1 MTTRPYVRPAPV
13 LHGLP
18 DPVRE
23 PEFYEGVTVKRG
35 LAWVVDAALT
45 FLFCLI
51 ALPFT
56 AFTALFWWPVLWLV
70 VGFLYRWATLSG
82 GSATWG
88 MRLMGI
94 TLRDRDGSRLDAA
107 TSFAHVLGYTVS
119 MAAFPL
125 QLVSVA
131 LMIGLGRGQGLTDL
145 ALGTA
150 AINKPA

>member
-1 MTTRPYVRPAPV
+1 MTTRPFVRPAPV

-45 FLFCLI
+45 LLLCLFV
-51 ALPFT
+51 LPFT
-56 AFTALFWWPVLWLV
+56 AFTALFWWPFLWLV

-94 TLRDRDGSRLDAA
+94 TLRGRDGERLDAA
-107 TSFAHVLGYTVS
+107 TAFAHVLGYSVS
-119 MAAFPL
+119 MAVFPL
-125 QLVSVA
+125 QLISIA
-131 LMIGLGRGQGLTDL
+131 LMIGLGRGQGLSDL

-150 AINKPA
+150 VINRPA

>member
-1 MTTRPYVRPAPV
+1 MTTRPYLRSAPV

-23 PEFYEGVTVKRG
+23 PKFYDGVTTKRG
-35 LAWVVDAALT
+35 LAWVVDAGVTFAL
-45 FLFCLI
+45 CLL

-56 AFTALFWWPVLWLV
+56 AFTALFWWPVLWLM
-70 VGFLYRWATLSG
+70 VGFLYRWATMAG
-82 GSATWG
+82 RSATWG
-88 MRLMGI
+88 MRLMGLTI
-94 TLRDRDGSRLDAA
+94 RDREGNRLDPA
-107 TSFAHVLGYTVS
+107 TALAHVLGYTVS
-119 MAAFPL
+119 VAILPL

-150 AINKPA
+150 VINKPA